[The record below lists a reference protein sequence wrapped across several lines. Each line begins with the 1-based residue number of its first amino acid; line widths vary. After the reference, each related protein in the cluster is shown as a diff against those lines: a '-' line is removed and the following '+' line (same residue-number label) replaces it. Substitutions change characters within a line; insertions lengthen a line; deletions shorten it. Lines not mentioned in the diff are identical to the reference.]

1 MTDEKMIE
9 LIQPI
14 CKCVIEK
21 PRSKSQLLGMS
32 EKKGEP
38 ALEYQL
44 PSTTKKVTIVEF
56 LVAYEELKR
65 NSFINHSWYKKRFS
79 NIDGNSPCNFTTIG
93 AVFVKLGFAE
103 YHEYKYRRKKAN

>member
-1 MTDEKMIE
+1 MTEEKMIE

-44 PSTTKKVTIVEF
+44 PSTTKKVTITEF
-56 LVAYEELKR
+56 LVAYEELKK
-65 NSFINHSWYKKRFS
+65 NSFIDHSWYTKVFP
-79 NIDGNSPCNFTTIG
+79 NIYGNSPCNFTTIG

-103 YHEYKYRRKKAN
+103 YRKSKYWEK